1 MVGVYD
7 VMMSVTTL
15 ELRICLFTIRLSFC
29 TTERIHHRTIKSF
42 FVLST
47 RVLGTHITTIKKDA

>member
-1 MVGVYD
+1 
-7 VMMSVTTL
+7 MSVTTL
-15 ELRICLFTIRLSFC
+15 ELRICLFTIRFSFC